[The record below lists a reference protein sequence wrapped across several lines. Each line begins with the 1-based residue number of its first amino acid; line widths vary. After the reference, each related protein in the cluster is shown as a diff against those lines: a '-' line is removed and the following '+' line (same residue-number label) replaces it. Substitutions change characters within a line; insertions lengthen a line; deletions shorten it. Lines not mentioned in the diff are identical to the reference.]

1 MRSSR
6 VATTT
11 SMGYDRFLK
20 DFPVD
25 TWKLLP
31 HTLAVE
37 MSDGRW
43 KPYPYLVMLSH
54 LIAVAVARGNA
65 RLCISLPPRH
75 GKALAVNTP
84 IPTPQGWSA
93 IGELKVGDEVFDER
107 GEICKVTGVTPVW
120 RNRPVASV
128 TDGTGSK
135 VIADMEH
142 EWDVRM
148 TYGYRSRRHT
158 TRELCE
164 RDMRSVKWKQQRF
177 VATPR
182 HPGLNLPQ
190 RKLIIDPYV
199 LGIWL
204 ARGDEGYGT
213 MICLKEHEDFILG
226 KLRSKGWR
234 ISPCNRERHFLVVT
248 LKGKLRRLGILE
260 KKEIPM
266 EYLRASREQRLEL
279 LRGLVDM
286 SGRTRI
292 HRETLLH
299 IKTKRLR
306 DDIAEL
312 IISLGGKVNI
322 GLRKNKSRRPYY
334 ISFCM
339 PDAVSTATMPL
350 KDVTPRAGRMFARRS
365 IIGMHY
371 LRFRACG
378 TADTV
383 CIQVDSPSHMFL
395 CGYEM
400 LPTCNSFFI
409 SQWVP
414 VWFLANWPHHR
425 IILSTYEANFAATWG
440 RRCRNIIR
448 ERGGMVNLALSE
460 DSTAANQWELKTGG
474 GMVTAGAG
482 GSITGK
488 GMDLGILDDPHKN
501 WQEANSPGILKNIA
515 DWFDSTFYTRLEPGG
530 SIIVLATRWNE
541 NDQIGT
547 LINKQE
553 GWIHVRMPA
562 IADEDETDLLNRKEG
577 EALCPERYDEQALL
591 RIKKNM
597 SLVMWNALFQQRP
610 APAEGIIF
618 LRSNWKFYDVLPEV
632 SFVVQSWDTASK
644 KTKHAAYSVC
654 QTWGVTQQGAIL
666 LGQWRDRVEY
676 PDLRRQAEIEALKW
690 RPNII
695 LIEDR
700 DSGQALVQSL
710 RRETRLPIVPVYPD
724 MDKEIRA
731 QAISPWHVA
740 GRLFLPAVTQ
750 ATATWVPDFIERC
763 AVFPNGAYA
772 DEIDSM
778 SQAIAYI
785 ATMAT
790 SGRIMSTQRRSTREL
805 LEGFRQLM

>member
-1 MRSSR
+1 
-6 VATTT
+6 
-11 SMGYDRFLK
+11 MGYDRYLK
-20 DFPVD
+20 DFPLD

-54 LIAVAVARGNA
+54 LIAAAVARGNA

-75 GKALAVNTP
+75 GKALAVDTP
-84 IPTPQGWSA
+84 IPTPQGWTA
-93 IGELKVGDEVFDER
+93 IGDLKPGDEVFDEK
-107 GEICKVTGVTPVW
+107 GEICRVVGVTPVW
-120 RNRPVASV
+120 KNRPACRV
-128 TDGTGSK
+128 TTNGAGGHG

-142 EWDVRM
+142 EWLAKM
-148 TYGYRSRRHT
+148 KYGGVYRRRT
-158 TRELCE
+158 TRMLCE
-164 RDMRSVKWKQQRF
+164 RDKRQKKYLTTAV
-177 VATPR
+177 PR
-182 HPGLNLPQ
+182 HPGLNLPE
-190 RKLIIDPYV
+190 RKLLLDPYV
-199 LGIWL
+199 LGLWLQRGRLNCGVITFLRIHKKFLLDKLRQKGWLVTPNRGEYLRFYVNKL
-204 ARGDEGYGT
+204 AR
-213 MICLKEHEDFILG
+213 
-226 KLRSKGWR
+226 KL
-234 ISPCNRERHFLVVT
+234 T
-248 LKGKLRRLGILE
+248 RLGLLSN
-260 KKEIPM
+260 KRIPQA
-266 EYLRASREQRLEL
+266 YLRASREQRMEL
-279 LRGLVDM
+279 LRGLVDI
-286 SGRTRI
+286 SGVSI
-292 HRETLLH
+292 KDREVRMNVN
-299 IKTKRLR
+299 TKELR

-312 IISLGGKVNI
+312 VISLGGRPNFTT
-322 GLRKNKSRRPYY
+322 RRQVKTRRYC
-334 ISFCM
+334 IAFLM
-339 PDAVSTATMPL
+339 EGVATMPS
-350 KDVTPRAGRMFARRS
+350 KIKSPRPRLFKKLHL
-365 IIGMHY
+365 HY
-371 LRFRACG
+371 LRFKESDN
-378 TADTV
+378 ADTV
-383 CIQVDSPSHMFL
+383 CIQVDSPSHLFL
-395 CGYEM
+395 CGKEM

-414 VWFLANWPHHR
+414 VWFLANWPHRR

-440 RRCRNIIR
+440 RRCRNIVR
-448 ERGGMVNLALSE
+448 ERGSMVQLALSE
-460 DSTAANQWELKTGG
+460 DSTAANQWELTTGG

-482 GSITGK
+482 GAITGK

-501 WQEANSPGILKNIA
+501 WQEANSPNILKTISE
-515 DWFDSTFYTRLEPGG
+515 WFDSTFYTRLEPGG
-530 SIIVLATRWNE
+530 SIVVLSTRWNE

-547 LINKQE
+547 LIGKQE
-553 GWIHVRMPA
+553 GWIHIRMPA
-562 IADEDETDLLNRKEG
+562 IADEDETDLLDRKQG
-577 EALCPERYDEQALL
+577 VALCPERYDEKALL

-618 LRSNWKFYDVLPEV
+618 LRSNWKYYDVLPEV

-644 KTKHAAYSVC
+644 KTKRSAYSVC

-666 LGQWRDRVEY
+666 IDQWRDRVEY
-676 PDLRRQAEIEALKW
+676 PDLRRQAEIQALKW

-710 RRETRLPIVPVYPD
+710 KRETRLPIVPVYPD

-740 GRLFLPAVTQ
+740 GRLFLPAVTLN
-750 ATATWVPDFIERC
+750 TATWVPDFIERC